1 MKTLEEIDKLLNK
14 IRETGLEGADFVFS
28 FPRETIQ
35 REYNGI
41 GPEWAG
47 EAAREKATKFLDLF
61 QPAALIHDMRNHV
74 GDATRRAFDFANLE
88 FRENCLKLAD
98 LAYPWYSWRRYRA
111 RAVALLLFEFVQ
123 GAPGW
128 IAWIEASSKNLNKE
142 SN

>member
-1 MKTLEEIDKLLNK
+1 MDISKVQELFERAVKANLDGT
-14 IRETGLEGADFVFS
+14 DFIAGFS
-28 FPRETIQ
+28 DSELAAG
-35 REYNGI
+35 YNGI
-41 GPEWAG
+41 GPE
-47 EAAREKATKFLDLF
+47 FLPAPLRAKTTRYLAIF
-61 QPAALIHDMRNHV
+61 EPAALIHDMRNHV